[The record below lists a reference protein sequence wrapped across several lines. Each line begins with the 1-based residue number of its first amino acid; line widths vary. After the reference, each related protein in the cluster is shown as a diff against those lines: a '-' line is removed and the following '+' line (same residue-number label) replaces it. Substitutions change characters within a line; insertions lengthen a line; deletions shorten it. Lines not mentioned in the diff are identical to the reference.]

1 MSGRSARCVV
11 RGPGTAKCGY
21 RAMTQRQRRALRIRH
36 RRLIPSAWISSQI
49 SPVTPSTGST
59 CNTTRDCAE
68 MPRPPGQTPESRTHI
83 LAADP
88 QYRPISQRQIAAAHT
103 WHAHGPE
110 DPAACLAYA
119 LAAVAGSAGSSP
131 NHTSTGIEAFLERNR
146 NHMKTPATTRMIAM
160 ISDVSLKAST

>member
-1 MSGRSARCVV
+1 MRVSGHDAA
-11 RGPGTAKCGY
+11 TA
-21 RAMTQRQRRALRIRH
+21 AST
-36 RRLIPSAWISSQI
+36 PDPPSQI
-49 SPVTPSTGST
+49 DPVGLDLVTDLTGEPSTGST

>member
-1 MSGRSARCVV
+1 MRVSGHDAA
-11 RGPGTAKCGY
+11 TA
-21 RAMTQRQRRALRIRH
+21 AST
-36 RRLIPSAWISSQI
+36 PDPPSQI
-49 SPVTPSTGST
+49 DPVGLDLVTDLTGEPSTGST

-68 MPRPPGQTPESRTHI
+68 MPRPPGQTPESRTHF

-88 QYRPISQRQIAAAHT
+88 KISPNLSATDRRCA
-103 WHAHGPE
+103 HAHGPE
-110 DPAACLAYA
+110 DPAVCLAYA

>member
-1 MSGRSARCVV
+1 
-11 RGPGTAKCGY
+11 
-21 RAMTQRQRRALRIRH
+21 MTQRQRRALRIRH
-36 RRLIPSAWISSQI
+36 RRLIPSARISSQI
-49 SPVTPSTGST
+49 SPVNPVLVPPATPRVIAPKCLGHQVKHRNHGHTFW
-59 CNTTRDCAE
+59 
-68 MPRPPGQTPESRTHI
+68 PLTPK
-83 LAADP
+83 
-88 QYRPISQRQIAAAHT
+88 YRPISQRQIAAAHT